1 MIEQEG
7 IDIYRQD
14 FNHPPKPFWEDNEQ
28 PDRIGMTEIRHIEG
42 LYTYW
47 DYLLSRFPRLLIDN
61 CAAGGRRI
69 DLETLSRSAPLWRT
83 DYPYGEVT
91 GYQSHTYGLNFFLP
105 QHGTGMWETDDYSTR
120 SSLGAAVVATW
131 DLSTRKLKVADIQ
144 RAIANFKKYRP
155 YYYEDYY
162 PLTGIIDTQS
172 DSIWLAYQMHR
183 PSDNSGIV
191 VAFRRPEAVSDR
203 ITVRLSGIDPAAAY
217 DVYND
222 NTGLT
227 LRMDGRQLLDG
238 LMLQIPQ
245 KRGSLLLHYTATTP
259 ETAR

>member
-1 MIEQEG
+1 M
-7 IDIYRQD
+7 
-14 FNHPPKPFWEDNEQ
+14 
-28 PDRIGMTEIRHIEG
+28 
-42 LYTYW
+42 
-47 DYLLSRFPRLLIDN
+47 
-61 CAAGGRRI
+61 
-69 DLETLSRSAPLWRT
+69 
-83 DYPYGEVT
+83 
-91 GYQSHTYGLNFFLP
+91 
-105 QHGTGMWETDDYSTR
+105 
-120 SSLGAAVVATW
+120 VATW

-144 RAIANFKKYRP
+144 RGIANFKKYRP

-183 PSDNSGIV
+183 PSDSSGIV

-203 ITVRLSGIDPAAAY
+203 ITVRLSGIDPTAAY

-238 LMLQIPQ
+238 LMLHIPQ
-245 KRGSLLLHYTATTP
+245 KRGSLLLHYTAATP

>member
-1 MIEQEG
+1 M
-7 IDIYRQD
+7 
-14 FNHPPKPFWEDNEQ
+14 
-28 PDRIGMTEIRHIEG
+28 
-42 LYTYW
+42 
-47 DYLLSRFPRLLIDN
+47 
-61 CAAGGRRI
+61 
-69 DLETLSRSAPLWRT
+69 WRT

-183 PSDNSGIV
+183 PSDN
-191 VAFRRPEAVSDR
+191 
-203 ITVRLSGIDPAAAY
+203 
-217 DVYND
+217 
-222 NTGLT
+222 
-227 LRMDGRQLLDG
+227 
-238 LMLQIPQ
+238 
-245 KRGSLLLHYTATTP
+245 
-259 ETAR
+259 

>member
-1 MIEQEG
+1 
-7 IDIYRQD
+7 
-14 FNHPPKPFWEDNEQ
+14 
-28 PDRIGMTEIRHIEG
+28 
-42 LYTYW
+42 
-47 DYLLSRFPRLLIDN
+47 
-61 CAAGGRRI
+61 
-69 DLETLSRSAPLWRT
+69 
-83 DYPYGEVT
+83 
-91 GYQSHTYGLNFFLP
+91 
-105 QHGTGMWETDDYSTR
+105 
-120 SSLGAAVVATW
+120 
-131 DLSTRKLKVADIQ
+131 
-144 RAIANFKKYRP
+144 
-155 YYYEDYY
+155 
-162 PLTGIIDTQS
+162 
-172 DSIWLAYQMHR
+172 MHR

-191 VAFRRPEAVSDR
+191 IAFRRPEAVSDR